1 MNREKVLIKNTVIIT
16 IGKVCTQMI
25 SFFLLPIYTAIL
37 STEEY
42 GVVDLMN
49 TLVSLLLPIITLQ
62 IEQALF
68 RFLVDN
74 RNNLEEKKKI
84 ISTVLHNIIIQ
95 SIIYLIIF
103 IIISPLINNNYK
115 YFLATNVVASVMS
128 SIMLQI
134 ARGLGN
140 NKNYAIGSFITA
152 FFTIIFNILFI
163 IVFDFGAYGMLAA
176 SLFAN
181 IVCVIYL
188 FVANKIY
195 KYFKFNIYEKEL
207 LKKLLKYSIPLV
219 PNSLS
224 WWIFNASDRLIVS
237 TILGVGMNG
246 ILAAAHKF
254 SGVYITIYNIFN
266 IAWTESASLN
276 INDDDRE
283 YFFNN
288 VINTILKCFITMAFC
303 IIVIMPFVFSFFIN
317 EKFAEAY
324 NQIPILMIASIF
336 NVILGLLSVIY
347 IAKKDT
353 KTIAKTS
360 VSSAIINIIVHLLL
374 INFIGLYAA
383 SISTLIAYLL
393 VSIQRYK
400 DINKRF
406 FKVNLDKKNIVIAI
420 FIGIFICIS
429 YYLNMIILNIISVV
443 VVIIYGLFANYKS
456 INTVKKFLL
465 KKIKGEKNE
474 WKNC

>member
-1 MNREKVLIKNTVIIT
+1 
-16 IGKVCTQMI
+16 
-25 SFFLLPIYTAIL
+25 
-37 STEEY
+37 
-42 GVVDLMN
+42 
-49 TLVSLLLPIITLQ
+49 
-62 IEQALF
+62 
-68 RFLVDN
+68 
-74 RNNLEEKKKI
+74 
-84 ISTVLHNIIIQ
+84 
-95 SIIYLIIF
+95 
-103 IIISPLINNNYK
+103 
-115 YFLATNVVASVMS
+115 
-128 SIMLQI
+128 
-134 ARGLGN
+134 
-140 NKNYAIGSFITA
+140 
-152 FFTIIFNILFI
+152 
-163 IVFDFGAYGMLAA
+163 
-176 SLFAN
+176 
-181 IVCVIYL
+181 
-188 FVANKIY
+188 
-195 KYFKFNIYEKEL
+195 
-207 LKKLLKYSIPLV
+207 
-219 PNSLS
+219 
-224 WWIFNASDRLIVS
+224 
-237 TILGVGMNG
+237 MNG

-360 VSSAIINIIVHLLL
+360 VNSAIINIIVHLLL